1 MPERVS
7 LRPVERDNV
16 RAICELQLAEGQDRY
31 VAPAAFTV
39 AEAAFEPQGWLRAIY
54 LGEDPVGVLFV
65 ERLDPRRPRL
75 VRFMIDAR
83 HQRRRIGR
91 EAMRLLTEHLARV
104 GGIELSTSYQPGPHE
119 PAGFYHLC
127 GFRETGRVAHRE
139 RVVTLS
145 LSSSDAG

>member
-1 MPERVS
+1 
-7 LRPVERDNV
+7 
-16 RAICELQLAEGQDRY
+16 
-31 VAPAAFTV
+31 V
-39 AEAAFEPQGWLRAIY
+39 AETGFEPGGFLRAIY

-65 ERLDPRRPRL
+65 EQLDPRRPRL
-75 VRFMIDAR
+75 IRFMVDAR

-91 EAMRLLTEHLARV
+91 QAMRLLTEHLQQA
-104 GGIELSTSYQPGPHE
+104 GGVELRTSYQPGPHE

-145 LSSSDAG
+145 LSSSHAGRPTPDPA